1 MSTPNY
7 SLLLIM
13 ICFWVAYWVV
23 NHFLIKPVTAV
34 VTERARKLDSAEAEW
49 TRRHQ
54 EYLDATARL
63 EQESDRAAR
72 DAAKY
77 RAELRQKAL
86 DERQARLEKA
96 RAEAA
101 KRLDEALADL
111 DRASTAARAELKQR
125 AVELSRILAARLLER
140 EVAS

>member
-13 ICFWVAYWVV
+13 ICFWVAYWVI
-23 NHFLIKPVTAV
+23 NHFLIEPVTEV
-34 VTERARKLDSAEAEW
+34 MNERARRLDGAEAEW
-49 TRRHQ
+49 SRRHQ

-63 EQESDRAAR
+63 EEESGEAAR

-77 RAELRQKAL
+77 RAELRQQAL
-86 DERQARLEKA
+86 G
-96 RAEAA
+96 A
-101 KRLDEALADL
+101 KHARLDEARATASKRLEQALADL
-111 DRASTAARAELKQR
+111 DRASDDARAELRKK
-125 AVELSRILAARLLER
+125 AVELSRILASRLLER